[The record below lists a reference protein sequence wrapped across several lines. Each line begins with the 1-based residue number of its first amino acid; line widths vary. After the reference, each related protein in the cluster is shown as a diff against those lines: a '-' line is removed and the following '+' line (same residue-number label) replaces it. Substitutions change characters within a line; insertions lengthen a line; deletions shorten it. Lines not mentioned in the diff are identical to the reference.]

1 MPECIESTLLP
12 RLHITP
18 LDEDIALYAMC
29 ATRKGKWDKSLES
42 IAKTCTSGEVIVHSK
57 TQCCGFA
64 GNKGFIC
71 SELNASALRE
81 LSEFYADKQRGDLA
95 CGLESQIE
103 SEKVDSSVESTT
115 QNNTQRHKKL
125 RLGFSSSSTCE
136 IGLNDKTNIIWQNLL
151 YLVDRVSKEQKIE
164 RQREIEK

>member
-1 MPECIESTLLP
+1 
-12 RLHITP
+12 
-18 LDEDIALYAMC
+18 
-29 ATRKGKWDKSLES
+29 
-42 IAKTCTSGEVIVHSK
+42 
-57 TQCCGFA
+57 
-64 GNKGFIC
+64 FIC

-81 LSEFYADKQRGDLA
+81 LSEFYADKQRGGLA
-95 CGLESQIE
+95 CGLESKIE

-151 YLVDRVSKEQKIE
+151 YLVDSVSAKSK
-164 RQREIEK
+164 K